1 MNPIFVPLAGQVTE
15 GGMAQAEAVEKA
27 LSAHLF
33 EIFILILATQVVGW
47 IFQKLKQPVVI
58 GELLA
63 GVIVGPALLGWV
75 VEGSL
80 IEFIAELGAIFLL
93 FMVGLETRL
102 HDILK
107 VGKEAFVVA
116 VVGAILPFFGG
127 YYFGLYIGFNQ
138 VAALFLGA
146 ALVATSVGITARVMQ
161 ELDVLSRPYSRII
174 LGAAVI
180 DDIEGLIV
188 LAIVSG
194 IATTGAVET
203 AGIVRLVLIS
213 FAFVGAAM
221 ALVPFVRRIPLER
234 LPFQSPLGVAIAFG
248 MGMAT
253 LASVI
258 GLAPIVGA
266 FMAGMV
272 MAELREEHELE
283 PPVHAIESF
292 LAPIFFAYMGVQ
304 LDLAALTSREV
315 LIAGVV
321 ISLIAI
327 AGKLVAMFGALS
339 QGLRQALVVG
349 VGMVPRGEV
358 GLIVASIGLSAGA
371 VDEKEFAI
379 VIFMV
384 VVTTVIAPLSLRPL
398 IAWADPEVP
407 LAEETA

>member
-1 MNPIFVPLAGQVTE
+1 MLHAFVIA
-15 GGMAQAEAVEKA
+15 AAEATPHAAEA
-27 LSAHLF
+27 AERSLTAHLF
-33 EIFILILATQVVGW
+33 EIFMLILATQVMGW
-47 IFQKLKQPVVI
+47 LFQKMKQPAVI

-80 IEFIAELGAIFLL
+80 LEFISELGAIFLL

-102 HDILK
+102 EDILK
-107 VGKEAFVVA
+107 VGKEAFIVA

-127 YYFGLYIGFNQ
+127 YYFGLYIGFSQ
-138 VAALFLGA
+138 VSALFLGA

-194 IATTGAVET
+194 IANTGSVET
-203 AGIVRLVLIS
+203 GGIIKLVLIS

-221 ALVPFVRRIPLER
+221 ALVPFVRRIPLNK
-234 LPFQSPLGVAIAFG
+234 LPFQSPLGVSIAFG
-248 MGMAT
+248 LAMAT
-253 LASVI
+253 LASYI

-272 MAELREEHELE
+272 MAELREEYGLE
-283 PPVHAIESF
+283 EPIHAIESF

-304 LDLAALTSREV
+304 LDLAALGSRSV
-315 LIAGVV
+315 LIAGSVV
-321 ISLIAI
+321 SLIAI
-327 AGKLVAMFGALS
+327 VGKLFAMFGALT
-339 QGLRQALVVG
+339 QGIKNALVVG

-371 VDEKEFAI
+371 VDEREFAI

-384 VVTTVIAPLSLRPL
+384 VVTTIVAPLSLRPL
-398 IAWADPEVP
+398 VAWADPEV
-407 LAEETA
+407 AASRESA

>member
-1 MNPIFVPLAGQVTE
+1 MLHAFVIA
-15 GGMAQAEAVEKA
+15 AAEATPQAAEA
-27 LSAHLF
+27 AEHSLTAHLF
-33 EIFILILATQVVGW
+33 EIFMLILATQIMGW
-47 IFQKLKQPVVI
+47 LFQKMKQPAVI

-80 IEFIAELGAIFLL
+80 LEFISELGAIFLL

-102 HDILK
+102 EDILK
-107 VGKEAFVVA
+107 VGKEAFIVA

-127 YYFGLYIGFNQ
+127 YYFGLYVGFSQ
-138 VAALFLGA
+138 VSALFLGA

-194 IATTGAVET
+194 IANTGSVET
-203 AGIVRLVLIS
+203 GSIVKLVLIS
-213 FAFVGAAM
+213 FAFVGGAM
-221 ALVPFVRRIPLER
+221 ALVPFVRRIPLNK
-234 LPFQSPLGVAIAFG
+234 LPFQSPLGVSLAFG
-248 MGMAT
+248 LAMAT
-253 LASVI
+253 LASYI

-272 MAELREEHELE
+272 MAELREEYGLE
-283 PPVHAIESF
+283 EPIHAIESF

-304 LDLAALTSREV
+304 LDLAALGSRSV
-315 LIAGVV
+315 LIAGSVV
-321 ISLIAI
+321 SLIAI
-327 AGKLVAMFGALS
+327 VGKLFAMFGALT
-339 QGLRQALVVG
+339 QGIRNAIVVG

-371 VDEKEFAI
+371 VDEREFAI

-384 VVTTVIAPLSLRPL
+384 VVTTIVAPLSLRPL
-398 IAWADPEVP
+398 VAWADPEV
-407 LAEETA
+407 AASRENA

>member
-1 MNPIFVPLAGQVTE
+1 MLHSFIIA
-15 GGMAQAEAVEKA
+15 AAEASPEMA
-27 LSAHLF
+27 EAAEHSLTSHLF
-33 EIFILILATQVVGW
+33 EIFMLILATQIMGW
-47 IFQKLKQPVVI
+47 LFQKMKQPAVI

-75 VEGSL
+75 GEGSL
-80 IEFIAELGAIFLL
+80 LEFISELGAIFLL

-102 HDILK
+102 EDILK

-127 YYFGLYIGFNQ
+127 YYFGLYVGFSQ
-138 VAALFLGA
+138 VSALFLGA

-194 IATTGAVET
+194 IANTGSVET
-203 AGIVRLVLIS
+203 SGIIQLILIS
-213 FAFVGAAM
+213 FAFVGGAM
-221 ALVPFVRRIPLER
+221 ALVPFVRRIPLNK
-234 LPFQSPLGVAIAFG
+234 LPFQSPLGISISFG
-248 MGMAT
+248 LAMAT
-253 LASVI
+253 LASYI

-272 MAELREEHELE
+272 MAELREEYGLE
-283 PPVHAIESF
+283 EPIHAIESF

-304 LDLAALTSREV
+304 LDLAALGSRSV
-315 LIAGVV
+315 LIAGSVV
-321 ISLIAI
+321 SLIAI
-327 AGKLVAMFGALS
+327 VGKLFAMFGALT
-339 QGLRQALVVG
+339 QGIRNAIVVG

-371 VDEKEFAI
+371 VDEREFAI

-384 VVTTVIAPLSLRPL
+384 VVTTIVAPLSLRPL
-398 IAWADPEVP
+398 VAWADPEVG
-407 LAEETA
+407 ASRESA

>member
-1 MNPIFVPLAGQVTE
+1 MLHAFVIA
-15 GGMAQAEAVEKA
+15 AAEASSEMA
-27 LSAHLF
+27 EAAEHSLTAHLF
-33 EIFILILATQVVGW
+33 EIFMLILATQIMGW
-47 IFQKLKQPVVI
+47 LFQKMKQPAVI

-80 IEFIAELGAIFLL
+80 LEFISELGAIFLL

-102 HDILK
+102 EDILK
-107 VGKEAFVVA
+107 VGKEAFIVA

-127 YYFGLYIGFNQ
+127 YYFGLYVGFSQ
-138 VAALFLGA
+138 VSALFLGA

-194 IATTGAVET
+194 IANTGSVET
-203 AGIVRLVLIS
+203 GSIVKLVLIS
-213 FAFVGAAM
+213 FAFVGGAM
-221 ALVPFVRRIPLER
+221 ALVPFVRRIPLNK
-234 LPFQSPLGVAIAFG
+234 LPFQSPLGVSLAFG
-248 MGMAT
+248 LAMAT
-253 LASVI
+253 LASYI

-272 MAELREEHELE
+272 MAELREEYGLE
-283 PPVHAIESF
+283 EPIHAIESF

-304 LDLAALTSREV
+304 LDLAALGSRSV
-315 LIAGVV
+315 LIAGSVV
-321 ISLIAI
+321 SLIAI
-327 AGKLVAMFGALS
+327 VGKLFAMFGALT
-339 QGLRQALVVG
+339 QGIRNAIVVG

-371 VDEKEFAI
+371 VDEREFAI

-384 VVTTVIAPLSLRPL
+384 VVTTIVAPLSLRPL
-398 IAWADPEVP
+398 VAWADPEVG
-407 LAEETA
+407 ASRESA

>member
-1 MNPIFVPLAGQVTE
+1 MLHAFLIA
-15 GGMAQAEAVEKA
+15 AAEASPEMA
-27 LSAHLF
+27 EAAERSLTAHLF
-33 EIFILILATQVVGW
+33 EIFMLILATQIMGW
-47 IFQKLKQPVVI
+47 LFQKMKQPAVI

-80 IEFIAELGAIFLL
+80 LEFISELGAIFLL

-102 HDILK
+102 EDILK
-107 VGKEAFVVA
+107 VGKEAFIVA

-127 YYFGLYIGFNQ
+127 YYFGLYIGFSQ
-138 VAALFLGA
+138 VSALFLGA

-194 IATTGAVET
+194 IANTGSVET
-203 AGIVRLVLIS
+203 SGIIKLVLIS
-213 FAFVGAAM
+213 FAFVGGAM
-221 ALVPFVRRIPLER
+221 ALVPFVRRIPLNK
-234 LPFQSPLGVAIAFG
+234 LPFQSPLGISIAFG
-248 MGMAT
+248 LAMAT
-253 LASVI
+253 LASYI

-272 MAELREEHELE
+272 MAELREEYGLE
-283 PPVHAIESF
+283 EPIHAIESF

-304 LDLAALTSREV
+304 LDLGALGSRSV
-315 LIAGVV
+315 LIAGSVV
-321 ISLIAI
+321 SLIAI
-327 AGKLVAMFGALS
+327 VGKLFAMFGALT
-339 QGLRQALVVG
+339 QGIKNAIVVG

-371 VDEKEFAI
+371 VDEREFAI

-384 VVTTVIAPLSLRPL
+384 VVTTIVAPLSLRPL
-398 IAWADPEVP
+398 VAWADPEV
-407 LAEETA
+407 AASQENS

>member
-1 MNPIFVPLAGQVTE
+1 MLHAFVIA
-15 GGMAQAEAVEKA
+15 AAEASPEMA
-27 LSAHLF
+27 EAAERSLTAHLF
-33 EIFILILATQVVGW
+33 EIFMLILATQIMGW
-47 IFQKLKQPVVI
+47 LFQKMKQPAVI

-80 IEFIAELGAIFLL
+80 LEFISELGAIFLL

-102 HDILK
+102 EDILK
-107 VGKEAFVVA
+107 VGKEAFIVA
-116 VVGAILPFFGG
+116 VVGAIVPFFGG
-127 YYFGLYIGFNQ
+127 YYFGLYIIGFSQ
-138 VAALFLGA
+138 VSALFLGA

-194 IATTGAVET
+194 IANTGSVET
-203 AGIVRLVLIS
+203 GGIIRLVIIS
-213 FAFVGAAM
+213 FAFVGGAM
-221 ALVPFVRRIPLER
+221 ALVPFVRRIPLDR
-234 LPFQSPLGVAIAFG
+234 LPFQSPLGVSIAFG
-248 MGMAT
+248 LAMAT
-253 LASVI
+253 LASYI

-272 MAELREEHELE
+272 MAELREEYELE
-283 PPVHAIESF
+283 EPIHAIESF

-304 LDLAALTSREV
+304 LDLAALGSRSV
-315 LIAGVV
+315 LIAGGVV
-321 ISLIAI
+321 SLIAI
-327 AGKLVAMFGALS
+327 VGKLFAMLGALT
-339 QGLRQALVVG
+339 QGLKNAIVVG

-371 VDEKEFAI
+371 VDEREFAI

-384 VVTTVIAPLSLRPL
+384 VVTTIIAPLSLRPL
-398 IAWADPEVP
+398 VAWADPEV
-407 LAEETA
+407 AASRESA

>member
-1 MNPIFVPLAGQVTE
+1 MLEQLVFAAGAVAAE
-15 GGMAQAEAVEKA
+15 GGAQAGGGGHNITG
-27 LSAHLF
+27 HLF
-33 EIFILILATQVVGW
+33 EIFVLILATQIVGW
-47 IFQKLKQPVVI
+47 LFQKMKQPAVI

-75 VEGSL
+75 AEGDL
-80 IEFIAELGAIFLL
+80 LYFISELGAIFLL

-102 HDILK
+102 QDILK

-116 VVGAILPFFGG
+116 VLGAILPFLGG
-127 YYFGLYIGFNQ
+127 YYFGLYAGFNQ
-138 VAALFLGA
+138 VASLFLGA

-203 AGIVRLVLIS
+203 TGIVKLIVIS
-213 FAFVGAAM
+213 FLFVGAAM
-221 ALVPFVRRIPLER
+221 ALVPLVRRIPIDR
-234 LPFQSPLGVAIAFG
+234 LPFQSPLGLSIAFG
-248 MGMAT
+248 LGMAT
-253 LASVI
+253 LASFI

-272 MAELREEHELE
+272 MAELREEHDLE
-283 PPVHAIESF
+283 KPVHAIESF

-327 AGKLVAMFGALS
+327 AGKLVSMFGALS

-358 GLIVASIGLSAGA
+358 GLIVASIGLGAGA

-384 VVTTVIAPLSLRPL
+384 VATTIIAPLSLRPL
-398 IAWADPEVP
+398 VAWADPEV
-407 LAEETA
+407 ARSQGN

>member
-1 MNPIFVPLAGQVTE
+1 MLDFLFLAAGAAAE
-15 GGMAQAEAVEKA
+15 KGAEAGGAHGA
-27 LSAHLF
+27 LTTHLF
-33 EIFILILATQVVGW
+33 EIFVLILATQVVGW
-47 IFQKLKQPVVI
+47 LFQRMNQPAVI

-75 VEGSL
+75 AEGDL
-80 IEFIAELGAIFLL
+80 LAFIAELGAIFLL
-93 FMVGLETRL
+93 FMVGLETRMQ
-102 HDILK
+102 DILR

-116 VVGAILPFFGG
+116 VLGAVLPFIGG
-127 YYFGLYIGFNQ
+127 YYFGLYVGFNQ
-138 VAALFLGA
+138 VASLFLGA

-161 ELDVLSRPYSRII
+161 ELEVLSRPYSRII

-194 IATTGAVET
+194 IATSGVVETGAI
-203 AGIVRLVLIS
+203 AILIVKSL
-213 FAFVGAAM
+213 AFVGAAM
-221 ALVPFVRRIPLER
+221 AIVPLVKYVPLGR
-234 LPFQSPLGVAIAFG
+234 LPFQTPLGVSIAFG
-248 MGMAT
+248 LGMAT
-253 LASVI
+253 LAATI

-283 PPVHAIESF
+283 TPIHAIESF

-339 QGLRQALVVG
+339 QGIRQALVVG

-358 GLIVASIGLSAGA
+358 GLIVASIGLTAGA

-384 VVTTVIAPLSLRPL
+384 VATTIIAPLSLRPL

-407 LAEETA
+407 LTEEAA